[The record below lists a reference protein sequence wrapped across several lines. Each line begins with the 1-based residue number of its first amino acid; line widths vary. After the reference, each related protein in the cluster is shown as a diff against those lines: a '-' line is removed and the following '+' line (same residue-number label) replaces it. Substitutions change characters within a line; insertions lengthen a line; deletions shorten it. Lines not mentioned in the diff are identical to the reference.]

1 MTGATGTLLT
11 ELLIGVK
18 IAMSSKTKMLR
29 AEALAKDS
37 GVNTA
42 AAEIFWLTTDVPLL
56 MTRPPVPLWNVAPT
70 VSVEL
75 FLVIDC
81 AITNEVGVLAV
92 TLTLPELR
100 EASLKMASS
109 SRLTVRILLL
119 FVDGVALLLP
129 T

>member
-81 AITNEVGVLAV
+81 VITNEVGVLAV
-92 TLTLPELR
+92 TLTLPELS

-109 SRLTVRILLL
+109 SRVTARMKLL
-119 FVDGVALLLP
+119 FVSVVALLVS